1 MALPVHN
8 LDASLEAAVPNTFA
22 ATTSK
27 DLSLHNEVGVVRDL
41 RFIEK
46 KTIDIISRKIKR
58 PRELSCG

>member
-46 KTIDIISRKIKR
+46 KQLI
-58 PRELSCG
+58 